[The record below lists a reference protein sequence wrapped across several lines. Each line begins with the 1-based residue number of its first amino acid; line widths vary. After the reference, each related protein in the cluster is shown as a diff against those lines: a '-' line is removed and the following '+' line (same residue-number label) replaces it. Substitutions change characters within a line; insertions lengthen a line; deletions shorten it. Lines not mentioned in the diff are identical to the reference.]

1 MKKIRMVIKQE
12 VIRLWIIIISIS
24 HTYQHFRSDSL
35 NVRRDPWSPLPDTI
49 TRLSANANETCTA
62 L

>member
-24 HTYQHFRSDSL
+24 HTYQYY
-35 NVRRDPWSPLPDTI
+35 
-49 TRLSANANETCTA
+49 
-62 L
+62 